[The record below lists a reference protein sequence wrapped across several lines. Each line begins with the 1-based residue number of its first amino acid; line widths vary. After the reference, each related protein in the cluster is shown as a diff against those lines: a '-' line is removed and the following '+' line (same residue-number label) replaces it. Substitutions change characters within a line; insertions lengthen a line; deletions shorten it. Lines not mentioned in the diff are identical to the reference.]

1 MGQQHRI
8 VVVMAIVLS
17 STVSEAWTGYGHDN
31 IASSAPNAAIRELR
45 KAALTKGVFHLKDGR
60 KLLSLTK
67 PRQVESNIHNVTMS
81 ISKSQ

>member
-31 IASSAPNAAIRELR
+31 IASSAPNAAIRELM